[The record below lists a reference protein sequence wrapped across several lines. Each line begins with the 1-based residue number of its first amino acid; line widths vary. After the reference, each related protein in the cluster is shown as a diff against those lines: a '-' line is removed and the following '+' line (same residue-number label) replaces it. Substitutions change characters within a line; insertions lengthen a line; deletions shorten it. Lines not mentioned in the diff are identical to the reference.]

1 MPLSLYP
8 EDSVGPRGGMD
19 SRSMKSLD
27 LVEKR
32 TANPRPSSLYP
43 INSQAR
49 YIEYM
54 SVRRFAAI
62 NLLIHQPKSVHCRH
76 VAVDA
81 SSYKW
86 DHEVVPIHK
95 REGHLLCSRYC
106 TLDPHQR
113 SQREC
118 VLRATGK
125 PLWKL
130 SLQMGVLKFF
140 R

>member
-1 MPLSLYP
+1 
-8 EDSVGPRGGMD
+8 MD

-32 TANPRPSSLYP
+32 TANPQPSSLYP
-43 INSQAR
+43 IHSQAR
-49 YIEYM
+49 YIEHV
-54 SVRRFAAI
+54 SVGRFAAI
-62 NLLIHQPKSVHCRH
+62 NLLIHQPKSVHCH

-86 DHEVVPIHK
+86 DHEVVAIHG
-95 REGHLLCSRYC
+95 REGHLFCSRYC
-106 TLDPHQR
+106 SLDPHQR
-113 SQREC
+113 SQRAC

-130 SLQMGVLKFF
+130 SLQMGVLKCF